1 MRSKVMLAYNYCDLV
16 GNISDRLVDRSFSR
30 QAKKS
35 QFSEHDFFLKKSC
48 VSHHQWLVQPNVF
61 SSFYRRF
68 FRIVYFS
75 PSLLHRRV
83 KSWIC
88 LENLETCSRS
98 PENIRLP
105 CSALNHTRSLFPD
118 FQIVSESEK
127 TGVSTKRSSQ
137 IFEKNWKFRIFG
149 FSDVWKQNLWPK
161 TLDCLE
167 HPKSCKILD
176 FQKKSKHKFSRKTGT
191 LYRVY

>member
-1 MRSKVMLAYNYCDLV
+1 M
-16 GNISDRLVDRSFSR
+16 FS
-30 QAKKS
+30 ALS
-35 QFSEHDFFLKKSC
+35 IADFSE
-48 VSHHQWLVQPNVF
+48 
-61 SSFYRRF
+61 SSIFPR
-68 FRIVYFS
+68 VYF
-75 PSLLHRRV
+75 RRV

-105 CSALNHTRSLFPD
+105 CSALNRTRSLFPD

-137 IFEKNWKFRIFG
+137 IFEKNWKFWIFG

-167 HPKSCKILD
+167 HPKSCKTLD
-176 FQKKSKHKFSRKTGT
+176 FHGKVYTRNREKRELCTVSTKRSGM
-191 LYRVY
+191 LPYRVGEPPPSWRTK